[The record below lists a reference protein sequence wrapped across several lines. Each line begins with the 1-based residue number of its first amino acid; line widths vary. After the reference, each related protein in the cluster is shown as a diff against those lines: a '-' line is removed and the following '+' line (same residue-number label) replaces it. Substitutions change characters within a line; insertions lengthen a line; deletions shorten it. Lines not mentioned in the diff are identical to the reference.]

1 MVEGDVVPPTT
12 RTYSN
17 RTIAVNFLARHQA
30 MVRGSATVEIDDLI
44 VSIVIEDQ
52 GGFLE
57 ELSKAAG
64 VGIDVK
70 YWPQPHRPYLPRD
83 VAKDLRVRLEALCRR
98 SAPPLPPGTLTALS
112 GSVKYLIEVADLL
125 RETLRQSK
133 LEPIHLL
140 AAAVWVESSPAAQML
155 RDAGITRDSALTAAR
170 GEDT

>member
-1 MVEGDVVPPTT
+1 M
-12 RTYSN
+12 
-17 RTIAVNFLARHQA
+17 A
-30 MVRGSATVEIDDLI
+30 RGSATVEIEDLI
-44 VSIVIEDQ
+44 LSIVIEDQ

-57 ELSKAAG
+57 ELSKTPG
-64 VGIDVK
+64 VGIDVR
-70 YWPQPHRPYLPRD
+70 YWPQPHRPYPPQD
-83 VAKDLRVRLEALCRR
+83 VAKDLCIRMEALCGR
-98 SAPPLPPGTLTALS
+98 SEPLPPPGTAKAVS
-112 GSVKYLIEVADLL
+112 GGVKYLFDVADLL